1 MELLDSRRLKNA
13 ASESI
18 SKAACDP
25 KKLVAFHTAAM
36 LLLSLAAWA
45 IDLVLQERIGNTGGL
60 DGVGLRSVLETVQ
73 TVLQQAQVI
82 VLPIWQM
89 GLVFAVLKIARGEKA
104 AVADLTEGFR
114 RFFPVLRLKILKG
127 LVLLGVIFAAGY
139 VSSFVV
145 MMLPQAES
153 VMELMLSDLTQISEE
168 AFFAQMSQIAVPMM
182 VITTV
187 LSLLLYVPFFY
198 RFRMAEYVLLDNPGC
213 RARQAMRSSR
223 ALMKGNVWAWIRLD
237 LSFWWFWLLTVLVS
251 ALGWADMILPAAGF
265 ELPWTENVSYFAA
278 FLLAATAQLALYYF
292 CKAKVDVTYAHAYME
307 LLPKEE

>member
-114 RFFPVLRLKILKG
+114 RFFPVLRLMILRG
-127 LVLLGVIFAAGY
+127 FILIGVILGAAY
-139 VSSFVV
+139 ASSFIV
-145 MMLPQAES
+145 MMTPLADPI
-153 VMELMLSDLTQISEE
+153 LSLNITDITQITDAE
-168 AFFAQMSQIAVPMM
+168 FFDQMLQVAIPMM
-182 VITTV
+182 ILTAV
-187 LSLLLYVPFFY
+187 LALLLYVPLFY
-198 RFRMAEYVLLDNPGC
+198 RFRLADYFLLDNPKLGA
-213 RARQAMRSSR
+213 RAALRSSR
-223 ALMKGNVWAWIRLD
+223 VLMRGNMWKWIRLD

-292 CKAKVDVTYAHAYME
+292 CKAKVDVTYARAYIA
-307 LLPKEE
+307 LKEE